1 MKSHMHRRLR
11 RSRHGLTLLELMIVL
26 IILVGLL
33 ALVGPRL
40 LGSQKKADIKTAQAQ
55 ISNLEQALKMYT
67 VDMKTYPSTE
77 EGLKC
82 LLVAPED
89 ERKAKNWDG
98 PYVDGDS
105 LPLDPWGNEFGY
117 EFGGEGGSSMPRI
130 YSVGPDGEE
139 GTDDDIANR
148 KKSEDG
154 GNGEDG
160 FDDLN
165 SGNSKDSGSD
175 NLFD

>member
-1 MKSHMHRRLR
+1 MRMRLKRR
-11 RSRHGLTLLELMIVL
+11 GLTLLELMIVL

-89 ERKAKNWDG
+89 ERKARNWAG
-98 PYVDGDS
+98 PYIDGDS
-105 LPLDPWGNEFGY
+105 LPVDPWGNEFVY
-117 EFGGEGGSSMPRI
+117 EYGSESGSTSSPRI
-130 YSVGPDGEE
+130 ASLGPDGEE
-139 GTDDDIANR
+139 GTEDDIANR
-148 KKSEDG
+148 GKSEDG
-154 GNGEDG
+154 GSGEDG
-160 FDDLN
+160 LDEFD
-165 SGNSKDSGSD
+165 SGDSGSDSGSD